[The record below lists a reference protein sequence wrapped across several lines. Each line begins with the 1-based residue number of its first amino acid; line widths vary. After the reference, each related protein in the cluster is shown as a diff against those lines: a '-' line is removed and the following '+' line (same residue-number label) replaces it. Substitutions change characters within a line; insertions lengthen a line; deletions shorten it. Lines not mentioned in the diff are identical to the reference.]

1 MVLVLRNYGLGTDEI
16 CSLTPGTD
24 ELPWPATCDGVAEGE
39 AVSWKRSL
47 QLGIHAAA
55 LSDNTQMKT
64 ARIPVPT
71 QPLPSTPQQESRD
84 YRDLVAM

>member
-1 MVLVLRNYGLGTDEI
+1 MVLVLRNFGLGTDEI

-47 QLGIHAAA
+47 QLGIFRV
-55 LSDNTQMKT
+55 LGQS
-64 ARIPVPT
+64 I
-71 QPLPSTPQQESRD
+71 RD
-84 YRDLVAM
+84 AGPHRD